1 MSRRL
6 MAMLL
11 VLGLLVGFSVPA
23 AGQDKDKDKAKAKEP
38 EKAKEP
44 DKGGDKVTLKWK
56 FDKDKVFY
64 QKMVT
69 KTVQSMKVLGTDVN
83 QTQNQTFYFSYKPT
97 KVAADSVEI
106 EQEIIGVAMDIDIGG
121 SKISY
126 DSTKDTTANNPLG
139 DFFKAL
145 VGSKFTITLDPK
157 TYKVTKIDGRD
168 QFITKLVAANPQM
181 KQLLETILSNEAL
194 KEMAEPTFAV
204 IPGDKAAAKGEKWT
218 RKSTLDMGPI
228 GKYENEYTFLFEG
241 ADKDVA
247 KIKVDTVL
255 NYKEPGEVAGQGGLP
270 FKIKSAKLKFS
281 NPVGQITFDNAKGR
295 LDKSN
300 VKLELNK
307 GELKIE
313 IGGQTTDV
321 TLSQTQDS
329 SIETSDTNPVTPK
342 K

>member
-1 MSRRL
+1 MLRRL
-6 MAMLL
+6 MATLL
-11 VLGLLVGFSVPA
+11 VLGLLVGFTVPA
-23 AGQDKDKDKAKAKEP
+23 IGQDKDKDKSKDKD
-38 EKAKEP
+38 K
-44 DKGGDKVTLKWK
+44 DKGGEKVTLKWN
-56 FDKDKVFY
+56 FASAKDKTFY

-69 KTVQSMKVLGTDVN
+69 KTAQTMKVLGTDVN
-83 QTQNQTFYFSYKPT
+83 QTQNQTFFFSYKPT
-97 KVAADSVEI
+97 KVAADSVEV

-145 VGSKFTITLDPK
+145 VGTKFTITLDPK
-157 TYKVTKIDGRD
+157 TYKVTKVDGRD
-168 QFITKLVAANPQM
+168 AFIQKLVAANPQM
-181 KQLLETILSNEAL
+181 KQLLETILSNDAL

-204 IPGDKAAAKGEKWT
+204 IQGGDKAIAKGEKWT
-218 RKSTLDMGPI
+218 RKTSLDMGPI

-241 ADKDVA
+241 MEGQTA
-247 KIKVDTVL
+247 KIKVDTAL

-270 FKIKSAKLKFS
+270 FKIKSAKLKSS
-281 NPVGQITFDNAKGR
+281 NPVGQVIFDNAKGR
-295 LDKSN
+295 LDKSTL
-300 VKLELNK
+300 KLELK
-307 GELKIE
+307 GDLKIE

-329 SIETSDTNPVTPK
+329 SIETSDANPITPK